1 MAYRVKGHHL
11 GAVNPSQ
18 VASAIIRQKK
28 KQANMGNL
36 GDRLITSRLSRGNL
50 NGLRSIKSGSR

>member
-28 KQANMGNL
+28 KQA
-36 GDRLITSRLSRGNL
+36 DYLSSQQGE
-50 NGLRSIKSGSR
+50 S